1 MPPRPHFVDS
11 RGIREGLKEVIVL
24 FEKERDTQ
32 LFLNIPLD
40 KRDLMCYTLRNR
52 LRFVKADFD

>member
-1 MPPRPHFVDS
+1 VPLRYHSVDS

-24 FEKERDTQ
+24 FEKRDNR

-40 KRDLMCYTLRNR
+40 KRDLM
-52 LRFVKADFD
+52 